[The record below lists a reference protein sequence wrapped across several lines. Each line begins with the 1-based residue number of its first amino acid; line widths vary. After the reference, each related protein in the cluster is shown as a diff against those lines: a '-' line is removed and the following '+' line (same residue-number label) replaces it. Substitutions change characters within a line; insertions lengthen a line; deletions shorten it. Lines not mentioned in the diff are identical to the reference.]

1 MAKFNP
7 KQAQIYIQTLQSV
20 LTNTE
25 DTATR
30 VTPFFTK
37 LDDAKAA
44 DKISEIPAAEFAE
57 IKAEFEDAVASY
69 QSNAQQL
76 AKASAPVRLLGV
88 HKTLSAAYTK
98 YAEATQLMSEA
109 VIVAGQAVDNDK
121 YAKSE
126 ADQAVYLEK
135 IHAAVGKI
143 MNSASM
149 SR

>member
-1 MAKFNP
+1 
-7 KQAQIYIQTLQSV
+7 
-20 LTNTE
+20 
-25 DTATR
+25 
-30 VTPFFTK
+30 
-37 LDDAKAA
+37 
-44 DKISEIPAAEFAE
+44 
-57 IKAEFEDAVASY
+57 
-69 QSNAQQL
+69 
-76 AKASAPVRLLGV
+76 
-88 HKTLSAAYTK
+88 
-98 YAEATQLMSEA
+98 MSEA